1 MTRKV
6 FHNIVSEIPLFQDLE
21 QKEKFLFIIG
31 ALSARLI
38 SLKKAAEI
46 MDLEPELLIKLLDI
60 IGIDFSYLSPEDVT
74 IERNW

>member
-60 IGIDFSYLSPEDVT
+60 IGINFSYLSPEDVT
-74 IERNW
+74 IERN